1 MKLSSIRR
9 GSRVQI
15 HQLPVGESRSQFI
28 RIGLMEGAIIECL
41 ERLPGGTLVIGQSRQ
56 EFALSANLADS
67 ITVMPV

>member
-1 MKLSSIRR
+1 M
-9 GSRVQI
+9 
-15 HQLPVGESRSQFI
+15 GESRSQFI